1 MSALQTGKCRLLGE
15 TARRAVE
22 KVREPLLAAFRSQM
36 DVDFKRDRHDPVTE
50 HDRRAEAMIRDLI
63 FKEVPDST
71 FMGEEGGSTGDGE
84 VHWYVDPID
93 GTANFARGL
102 AFWCVSVGAVI
113 GNEIVAGAILDPV
126 TGNLFEATT
135 DGATLNGKPMQSR
148 AVRQEKQAVLIT
160 GYPVS
165 RDFEIDGEA
174 QALARF
180 GELTNTYAALRR
192 PGSAALSLAHVAAGW
207 VDAAAGFSVNPWD
220 VTAAI
225 LIVQKAGGTYRP
237 YDLSGGNTGSRIF
250 EMPAYVATGQ
260 GADYPVLTRIA
271 DEIAAQR
278 GALQY

>member
-1 MSALQTGKCRLLGE
+1 
-15 TARRAVE
+15 
-22 KVREPLLAAFRSQM
+22 
-36 DVDFKRDRHDPVTE
+36 
-50 HDRRAEAMIRDLI
+50 
-63 FKEVPDST
+63 
-71 FMGEEGGSTGDGE
+71 
-84 VHWYVDPID
+84 
-93 GTANFARGL
+93 
-102 AFWCVSVGAVI
+102 
-113 GNEIVAGAILDPV
+113 
-126 TGNLFEATT
+126 
-135 DGATLNGKPMQSR
+135 MQSR

-180 GELTNTYAALRR
+180 GELTKTYATLRR

-237 YDLSGGNTGSRIF
+237 YDLSAGNTGSRIF

-278 GALQY
+278 SALQY